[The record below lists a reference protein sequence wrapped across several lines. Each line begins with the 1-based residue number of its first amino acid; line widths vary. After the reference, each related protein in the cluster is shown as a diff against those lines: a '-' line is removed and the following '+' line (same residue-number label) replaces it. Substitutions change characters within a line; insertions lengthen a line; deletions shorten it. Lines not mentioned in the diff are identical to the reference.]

1 MAFMDNSGDIIMDA
15 VLTETGRR
23 HMANGNFRITKFA
36 LGDDEINYGLY
47 DKNHPSGSAYYD
59 LSILQTP
66 MLEAFT
72 QINASINYGLMT
84 MPDHNI
90 FYLPVVKV
98 NDLAVVDRATTP
110 SDGVFYVTDNSN
122 DTASTTIEGLLTDA
136 GISFINGTSTGKFVL
151 LESGIN
157 SGVGNV
163 PNGTSD
169 DRNNYL
175 VNNGL
180 VDRQVKVFYDPRFF
194 STIYGP
200 SPSSRFDN
208 NGNNNQLQQSFNLQ
222 ATQRTNL
229 NTIGISNYVSNN
241 VTAITN
247 GIVDNTSG
255 LNTAATNSVIA
266 GPRASATCLAFRP
279 QLGLEAE
286 YTLYGSTKT
295 IGGTA
300 CQIIDTV
307 AYVQGT
313 ISPVSTQLQMRIIR
327 LP

>member
-1 MAFMDNSGDIIMDA
+1 MGFLDNSGDIILDA

-23 HMANGNFRITKFA
+23 HMANGNFKITKFA
-36 LGDDEINYGLY
+36 LGDDEIDYGLY
-47 DKNHPSGSAYYD
+47 NKNHPSGSAYYD
-59 LSILQTP
+59 LEILQTP
-66 MLEAFT
+66 ILEAFT
-72 QINASINYGLMT
+72 QINAGINYGLMT

-90 FYLPVVKV
+90 FYLPVLKV

-122 DTASTTIEGLLTDA
+122 DTASTTIEGLLTSA

-180 VDRQVKVFYDPRFF
+180 VDRQCKVSYDSRFF

-200 SPSSRFDN
+200 SPSSTFDN
-208 NGNNNQLQQSFNLQ
+208 RGPNNQLQPRFNLQ

-247 GIVDNTSG
+247 GVVNHTDG
-255 LNTAATNSVIA
+255 LDTAATNSVIA
-266 GPRASATCLAFRP
+266 GPRASVTVLAP
-279 QLGLEAE
+279 QPRLGLEAE
-286 YTLYGSTKT
+286 YSLYGSTTT
-295 IGGTA
+295 ISATS
-300 CQIIDTV
+300 CEIIDTV
-307 AYVQGT
+307 AYVNGT
-313 ISPVSTQLQMRIIR
+313 QSPVSLQVQFRIIR
-327 LP
+327 LA

>member
-1 MAFMDNSGDIIMDA
+1 MAFLDNSGDIILDA

-23 HMANGNFRITKFA
+23 HMANGNFKITKFA
-36 LGDDEINYGLY
+36 LGDDEIDYGLY
-47 DKNHPSGSAYYD
+47 NKNHPSGSAYYD

-66 MLEAFT
+66 IMEAFT
-72 QINASINYGLMT
+72 QINAGINYGLMT

-122 DTASTTIEGLLTDA
+122 DTASTTIEGLLTSA
-136 GISFINGTSTGKFVL
+136 GISFINGTPTGKFVL
-151 LESGIN
+151 LESGID
-157 SGVGNV
+157 SGAGNV

-175 VNNGL
+175 VNNNL
-180 VDRQVKVFYDPRFF
+180 TNRQFKVFYDSRFF
-194 STIYGP
+194 STIFGP
-200 SPSSRFDN
+200 TPSSRFDN
-208 NGNNNQLQQSFNLQ
+208 SGNNNRLQQSFNLQ

-247 GIVDNTSG
+247 GIVNNTSG
-255 LNTAATNSVIA
+255 S
-266 GPRASATCLAFRP
+266 
-279 QLGLEAE
+279 
-286 YTLYGSTKT
+286 
-295 IGGTA
+295 
-300 CQIIDTV
+300 
-307 AYVQGT
+307 
-313 ISPVSTQLQMRIIR
+313 
-327 LP
+327 